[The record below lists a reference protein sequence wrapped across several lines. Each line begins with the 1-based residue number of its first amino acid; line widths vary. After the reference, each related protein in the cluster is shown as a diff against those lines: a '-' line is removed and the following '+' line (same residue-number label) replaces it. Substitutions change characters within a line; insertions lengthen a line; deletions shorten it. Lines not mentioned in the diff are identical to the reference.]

1 MKGPKPLDSICLIY
15 SPQQRQKDIATLL
28 ARFLADHYCCLC
40 VLSHDCVPD
49 SIEDVAGTD
58 GVLAEAA
65 QGGALAFMHFDD
77 FVSDSK
83 FNAESF
89 WKEVARRRDT
99 ALDHGF
105 IGILVTVDVSSM
117 TPNLLR
123 VEADVNT
130 LSTMADG
137 VTICCLY
144 DRTSIE
150 KEILASGLR
159 DHPRLMLN
167 SSLHPNPFYGQDH
180 DGAGSLDDPL
190 ALLAR
195 LDGGQLAA
203 LNGKGEESIRDQRPQ
218 SIDVELAPLFIQNVA
233 DSLVRVDRDGNIL
246 EVNSIAAS
254 MWSSSTDDML
264 GKNVWELHP
273 EAVGSHTYQQVQ
285 RSLRENKSAQFE
297 TFSSVMDRWIEVS
310 LIPIDDGLWIS
321 VRDISKRKQ
330 IEETLNQRVRQQAA
344 VAELGRQALDS
355 VDLPS
360 FMNRLVETVG
370 QTLDLEFVE
379 LWELLRGGSEFKLVA
394 GVGWTLEEVGS
405 LVIPSNSQS
414 EVGYALEVA
423 GPVIVHDYET
433 ENRFRDVDRLSHKG
447 IVSGISVLVSGGD
460 EPYGVLSVHTRE
472 RTQFTQDDVNFVQSV
487 ANILATTIDHEKAE
501 ELQRHYA
508 AIVTSSD
515 DAIIG
520 ETLDGLISGWNLAAE
535 RVFGYTA
542 DEVMGQPVTMLYPD
556 HLYYEMHE
564 LLEQIYQGRRVE
576 QHESIRRTKG
586 GRVIDVSVSLSPI
599 RDRMGRIIGAS
610 KTARDISERKIAEIE
625 RAAVDQRLQLALE
638 AGRMGTWDWNLG
650 TGEVIWSSNMERI
663 HGLESGTFGG
673 TFDDFERSLHPD
685 DRERVMSA
693 INETVESGED
703 FHVEYR
709 NIRPDG
715 EIQWLDA
722 RGRVVQGGRGR
733 SHHMTGVCTDVTQQV
748 ESRRQ
753 ISRFAAAAIA
763 ERDRLQQI
771 IDIIPEGIAI
781 TDETGRIVVS
791 NQAARHIWG
800 QPVPADDYHGYGVFG
815 VVDPDGTP
823 WETEQL
829 PTTRSL
835 LYGERTVGKQLM
847 LRNATSGELIPLLV
861 NSAPIVD
868 DQGNITGAVTTFQ
881 DITSFKE
888 FERQKDE
895 FLQTLS
901 HDLKN
906 PLTSVKGNAQFLRR
920 RAQVANPELL
930 PIVDRIENSAVQAV
944 DLIDELL
951 DLTRLQMGR
960 PVELVRS
967 RTDLVQLVKQL
978 ADQQAATSRFHRIRV
993 EAEDALLVGHFD
1005 EMRLSR
1011 VLSNLI
1017 NNAIK
1022 YSPDNTE
1029 ILIRVEHTH
1038 GDRAWAQIHIQD
1050 HGIGIPA
1057 ADLPRLF
1064 ERFRRGS
1071 NVEGQIRGSGLG
1083 LASSKQIV
1091 EQHGGHI
1098 EVESV
1103 EGDGSTFTVH
1113 LPLDDMPP
1121 VRHTS

>member
-1 MKGPKPLDSICLIY
+1 MDSICLIC
-15 SPQQRQKDIATLL
+15 SPEQRRADIASLL
-28 ARFLADHYCCLC
+28 RRYVADNYFCLC
-40 VLSHDCVPD
+40 VLCDRSLPD

-58 GVLAEAA
+58 DALVD
-65 QGGALAFMHFDD
+65 ALALDAVAFANGDD
-77 FVSDSK
+77 FLSTSTTQI
-83 FNAESF
+83 ESL
-89 WKEVARRRDT
+89 WSEVVRRRDS
-99 ALDHGF
+99 ARHRGF
-105 IGILVTVDVSSM
+105 AGLLLTVDFSTIASM
-117 TPNLLR
+117 TRSLDDFFTSPFAS
-123 VEADVNT
+123 AD
-130 LSTMADG
+130 D

-144 DRTSIE
+144 DRNSASLNGLPDSIRGHRLIMVNSE
-150 KEILASGLR
+150 LR
-159 DHPRLMLN
+159 E
-167 SSLHPNPFYGQDH
+167 NPFHCRDDGDH
-180 DGAGSLDDPL
+180 DLPSDVES
-190 ALLAR
+190 LLAM
-195 LDGGQLAA
+195 LDGIPSDSPDGRSDSARSNQIATRI
-203 LNGKGEESIRDQRPQ
+203 SVDR
-218 SIDVELAPLFIQNVA
+218 APLFIQNVA
-233 DSLVRVDRDGNIL
+233 DSLVKVDRDGTII
-246 EVNSIAAS
+246 ESNSIAAT
-254 MWSSSTDDML
+254 MWMRTSDEMVGQNIWD
-264 GKNVWELHP
+264 LHP
-273 EAVGSHTYQQVQ
+273 EAIGSHTYQQVQ
-285 RSLRENKSAQFE
+285 RCMRDNEHAQFE
-297 TFSSVMDRWIEVS
+297 TYSTVMGRWIEVT
-310 LIPIDDGLWIS
+310 LIPQDGDLWIS
-321 VRDISKRKQ
+321 VRDISKRKR

-344 VAELGRQALDS
+344 VADLGQQALVS
-355 VDLPS
+355 IDLPS

-370 QTLDLEFVE
+370 QTLDVGFVE
-379 LWELLRGGSEFKLVA
+379 LWEISPARDEFLLVSA
-394 GVGWTLEEVGS
+394 VGWPIEDIGS
-405 LVIPSNSQS
+405 LTIPATPQS
-414 EVGYALEVA
+414 EAGYTLQVG
-423 GPVIVHDYET
+423 GPVIVHDLTTERRYE
-433 ENRFRDVDRLSHKG
+433 DADLLSARG
-447 IVSGISVLVSGGD
+447 IVSGISVLVTVGD
-460 EPYGVLSVHTRE
+460 NPYGVLSVHTSE

-487 ANILATTIDHEKAE
+487 ANILVTTVDHERAE

-508 AIVTSSD
+508 AIVSSSD

-520 ETLDGLISGWNLAAE
+520 ETLNGLISGWNLAAE
-535 RVFGYTA
+535 RMFGYSA
-542 DEVMGQPVTMLYPD
+542 EEVMGQPVTNLYPD
-556 HLYYEMHE
+556 HLRHEMHE

-576 QHESIRRTKG
+576 QHESIRRTKD
-586 GRVIDVSVSLSPI
+586 GRLIDVSVSLSPI

-610 KTARDISERKIAEIE
+610 KTARDISERKLIEIE

-650 TGEVIWSSNMERI
+650 TDEIIWSPNMERI
-663 HGLESGTFGG
+663 HGLEPGTFGG
-673 TFDDFERSLHPD
+673 TFEEFKRSLHPD
-685 DRERVMSA
+685 DRVRVLDA
-693 INETVESGED
+693 INETVENGED

-715 EIQWLDA
+715 EVQWLDA
-722 RGRVVQGGRGR
+722 RGRVVQSGRGR
-733 SHHMTGVCTDVTQQV
+733 PDHMTGVCTDVTEQV

-753 ISRFAAAAIA
+753 IAKFAAAAIA

-781 TDETGRIVVS
+781 TDESGRILVS
-791 NQAARHIWG
+791 NQAARQIWG
-800 QPVPADDYHGYGVFG
+800 QIPPDSDMHGYDAFG
-815 VVDPDGTP
+815 VVDPDGSP
-823 WETEQL
+823 WPWDQL
-829 PTTRSL
+829 PTSRSL
-835 LYGERTVGKQLM
+835 LNGERTVGKQLT
-847 LRNATSGELIPLLV
+847 LRNATSGELVPLLV

-868 DQGNITGAVTTFQ
+868 EQGTVTGAVTTFQ

-920 RAQVANPELL
+920 RAQAANPDLL

-944 DLIDELL
+944 ELIDELL

-967 RTDLVQLVKQL
+967 RTDLNQVVRQV

-993 EAEDALLVGHFD
+993 ETEDSSLIGHFD

-1029 ILIRVEHTH
+1029 IVIRIEHSQD
-1038 GDRAWAQIHIQD
+1038 DRLWAQIHIVD

-1057 ADLPRLF
+1057 TDLPRLF

-1091 EQHGGHI
+1091 EQHGGRI
-1098 EVESV
+1098 EVKSV
-1103 EGDGSTFTVH
+1103 EGDGSTFTVY
-1113 LPLDDMPP
+1113 LPLDDVPL